1 MPTSPLSS
9 AQAARAALAARLRE
23 LMLDAG
29 IDGKELSARCGWH
42 PSKTSRILSGKSAPA
57 EDDLRAWCTAC
68 DAADQ
73 AADLIASLRAVE
85 LMYLEWR
92 RLHRTGMRKVQEGT
106 LTLHQETAVCRAYVS
121 NVVPGFLQTTAYA
134 TALMRSITEF
144 QGTPD
149 DVADAVAA
157 RTERGRLLHDG
168 RHRFVILIEET
179 VLRYRIGD
187 AETMAGQL
195 GHLLAVMPL
204 PSVSLGIIPFTA
216 QRRIWPL
223 EAFYLFDNDHACVET
238 LTAEV
243 TVTQPRELADYHRAF
258 AELAKLAVHGA
269 AARALVTTAIDTL
282 G

>member
-1 MPTSPLSS
+1 MPASPSSS
-9 AQAARAALAARLRE
+9 AQAARAALAVRLRE

-42 PSKTSRILSGKSAPA
+42 PSKTSRILSGKSAPSEA
-57 EDDLRAWCTAC
+57 DLRAWCTAC
-68 DAADQ
+68 DSADQ
-73 AADLIASLRAVE
+73 TGDLISSLRAVE

-92 RLHRTGMRKVQEGT
+92 RVHRTGMRQVQQES
-106 LTLHQETAVCRAYVS
+106 LTLHHRTAVCRAYVS
-121 NVVPGFLQTTAYA
+121 NVVPGFLQTAAYA

-149 DVADAVAA
+149 DVAEAVAA

-187 AETMAGQL
+187 AETMASQL

-223 EAFYLFDNDHACVET
+223 EAFYLFDNDQACVET

-269 AARALVTTAIDTL
+269 AARALIAIAIDTL

>member
-23 LMLDAG
+23 LMFDAG

-42 PSKTSRILSGKSAPA
+42 PAKTSRILGGKSAPA

-68 DAADQ
+68 GAPGQ
-73 AADLIASLRAVE
+73 AADLIASLRTVE

-92 RLHRTGMRKVQEGT
+92 RLHRTGMRQVQEGT
-106 LTLHQETAVCRAYVS
+106 LALHQDTSVCRAYVS
-121 NVVPGFLQTTAYA
+121 NVVPGFLQTAAYA
-134 TALMRSITEF
+134 TALMRSITAF

-168 RHRFVILIEET
+168 RHRFVVLVEET

-187 AETMAGQL
+187 AATMAGQL

-216 QRRIWPL
+216 PRTVWPL
-223 EAFYLFDNDHACVET
+223 EAFYLFDNDQASVET

-258 AELAKLAVHGA
+258 AALAAMAVHGA
-269 AARALVTTAIDTL
+269 AARALVTAAIDSL

>member
-1 MPTSPLSS
+1 MSASPSS
-9 AQAARAALAARLRE
+9 SVQAARTALAARLRE

-29 IDGKELSARCGWH
+29 IDGKELSARCRWH
-42 PSKTSRILSGKSAPA
+42 PAKTSRILSCKSAPS
-57 EDDLRAWCTAC
+57 ENDLRAWCTAC
-68 DAADQ
+68 DADAK
-73 AADLIASLRAVE
+73 APDLIASLRAVD
-85 LMYLEWR
+85 LMYREWR
-92 RLHRTGMRKVQEGT
+92 QTHRAGMRQVQQES
-106 LTLHQETAVCRAYVS
+106 LTLHQRTAACRAYVS
-121 NVVPGFLQTTAYA
+121 NVVPGFLQTVAYA

-204 PSVSLGIIPFTA
+204 PAVSLGIIPFTA
-216 QRRIWPL
+216 QRTVWPL
-223 EAFYLFDNDHACVET
+223 EAFYLFDNEQACVET

-243 TVTQPRELADYHRAF
+243 TVTQPGELADYHRAF

-269 AARALVTTAIDTL
+269 AARTLITTAIDTL

>member
-1 MPTSPLSS
+1 MPASPSSS

-29 IDGKELSARCGWH
+29 TDGKDLSARCGWH
-42 PSKTSRILSGKSAPA
+42 PSKTSRILSGKSAPS
-57 EDDLRAWCTAC
+57 ESDLRTWCTAC
-68 DAADQ
+68 GADGQ
-73 AADLIASLRAVE
+73 AGDLIASLRAVE

-92 RLHRTGMRKVQEGT
+92 RVHRAGMRQVQQES
-106 LTLHQETAVCRAYVS
+106 LALHQETSVCRAYVS
-121 NVVPGFLQTTAYA
+121 NVVPGFLQTAAYA

-187 AETMAGQL
+187 AATTAGQL

-204 PSVSLGIIPFTA
+204 PRVSLGIIPFTA
-216 QRRIWPL
+216 QRTVWPL
-223 EAFYLFDNDHACVET
+223 EAFYLFDNERASVET

-258 AELAKLAVHGA
+258 AELAKMAVHGA
-269 AARALVTTAIDTL
+269 AARALITAAIDAL